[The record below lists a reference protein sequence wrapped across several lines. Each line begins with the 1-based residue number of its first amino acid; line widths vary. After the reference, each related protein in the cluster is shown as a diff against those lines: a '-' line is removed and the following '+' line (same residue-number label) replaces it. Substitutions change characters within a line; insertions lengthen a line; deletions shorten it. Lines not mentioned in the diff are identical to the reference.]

1 VGEEQALESL
11 SVELLLSDEQIE
23 RAGKRQGG
31 GVKEGREKRYSLLSA
46 VVVCLILIDQSL
58 RRDEISSPAQG
69 REDTLAMS
77 SVG

>member
-1 VGEEQALESL
+1 VGEEQALQSL

-23 RAGKRQGG
+23 RAGKGQGG
-31 GVKEGREKRYSLLSA
+31 ERYSLLSA
-46 VVVCLILIDQSL
+46 VVVGLILIDQSL

-69 REDTLAMS
+69 TEDTLAMS